1 MIMFNDLN
9 ISLNKN
15 KPHIMKKTLLFCS
28 VLALALVSFTT
39 LPSTTVPTDS
49 DKTIVQI
56 AAGNENFSTL
66 VAAVKAAGLV
76 ETLNGSKE
84 FTVFAPTNDAFNKL
98 PKGTVASLIL
108 PENKAKLTDIL
119 TYHVVAG
126 EVMAKD
132 VVAGI
137 KANNGTLTV
146 NTVKGEQLSFMMKG
160 NNVMIKDAKG
170 GMSTIIMTDVDAS
183 NGVIHAIDTVL
194 MPGK

>member
-1 MIMFNDLN
+1 
-9 ISLNKN
+9 
-15 KPHIMKKTLLFCS
+15 MKKTLLFCS

-39 LPSTTVPTDS
+39 LPTTTVPTDA

-76 ETLNGSKE
+76 ETLNGSAE
-84 FTVFAPTNDAFNKL
+84 YTVFAPTNAAFDKL

-108 PENKAKLTDIL
+108 PENKAQLTDIL

-126 EVMAKD
+126 EVMAAD

-137 KANNGTLTV
+137 KSNNGTLTV
-146 NTVKGEQLSFMMKG
+146 NTVKGEKLSFMMKG
-160 NNVMIKDAKG
+160 DNVVIKDAKG

-194 MPGK
+194 MPSK